1 MHTMPVD
8 YDRECGKIKLNAIKC
23 RKKCCGFMIV

>member
-1 MHTMPVD
+1 MPVD